1 MSDIPRA
8 RELLATTAR
17 RLELGTITTSMA
29 ARMIRLSL
37 QLMTRESPVRKA
49 PTRPRFISKKLK
61 ADVIAYAAAHP
72 DAHQVDIGQVFNIN
86 PGRVSE
92 ILTGKR

>member
-1 MSDIPRA
+1 MSDIPKA
-8 RELLATTAR
+8 REMLASIAR
-17 RLELGTITTSMA
+17 KLEHQQVSSITA
-29 ARMIRLSL
+29 ARLIRMSL
-37 QLMTRESPVRKA
+37 ELMTRESPVRKA
-49 PTRPRFISKKLK
+49 PTRPRFISRKLK

-72 DAHQVDIGQVFNIN
+72 DAHQVDIGQVFDLN